1 MHLLQIHKRL
11 KMAVVA
17 HLYYEDL
24 AADLIRYLENI
35 PVAFDLYLSTR
46 PESEKGLRAFFST
59 RFGPGRLVV
68 RGVENRGF
76 DIQPFLVEFGSFYPQ
91 YDLICKVHGKKSAK
105 RKDLAGWGRFLL
117 ENLLGSPEIV
127 TRILESFQTEE
138 KLGLLF
144 PDYFPPMRQMVEWGS
159 NWEVALSLGEKLN
172 LKIEKEANLDFPA
185 GSMFW
190 FRPEALKALLVLKL
204 RGEDFEKSRENLMD
218 GTLAHALERLFLP
231 VVERKGY
238 TWKKVLYTAHAG
250 LNADY

>member
-1 MHLLQIHKRL
+1 
-11 KMAVVA
+11 
-17 HLYYEDL
+17 
-24 AADLIRYLENI
+24 
-35 PVAFDLYLSTR
+35 
-46 PESEKGLRAFFST
+46 
-59 RFGPGRLVV
+59 
-68 RGVENRGF
+68 
-76 DIQPFLVEFGSFYPQ
+76 
-91 YDLICKVHGKKSAK
+91 
-105 RKDLAGWGRFLL
+105 
-117 ENLLGSPEIV
+117 
-127 TRILESFQTEE
+127 
-138 KLGLLF
+138 
-144 PDYFPPMRQMVEWGS
+144 MRQMVEWGS